1 MSEDA
6 IELTVLG
13 ERLARVRRTCGENID
28 LPNFEPNLFAVL
40 LGASV
45 IACESCERGEKEPT
59 VEFLVALRKK
69 TGLVWTGSW
78 TRIKRPLTE
87 RHSEDVWYQQMD
99 SITDGR

>member
-1 MSEDA
+1 MSADA
-6 IELTVLG
+6 TELKMLG
-13 ERLARVRRTCGENID
+13 ERIARVRQRYGENID
-28 LPNFEPNLFAVL
+28 LPNLEPTLFAVL
-40 LGASV
+40 VGAS
-45 IACESCERGEKEPT
+45 AFTYESYERGEKEPT